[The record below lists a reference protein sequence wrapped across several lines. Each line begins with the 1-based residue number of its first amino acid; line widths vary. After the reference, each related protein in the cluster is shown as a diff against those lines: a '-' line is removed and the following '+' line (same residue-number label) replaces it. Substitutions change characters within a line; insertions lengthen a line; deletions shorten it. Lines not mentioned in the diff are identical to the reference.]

1 MAARRLSV
9 RKIKEVLR
17 LHHEKGLSTRQIG
30 KSLEISRSTIREYLD
45 RAQRAGLGWPL
56 PSELDE
62 ASLEH
67 RLFPSLHAVAQEKRQ
82 MPSPEYLHQELKKKG
97 VTLQLLWHEYK
108 EKNPEGYQYSQFCRL
123 YHQWAE
129 KLDPCLRQDYRAG
142 EKLFVD
148 YAGQTMEVIDPET
161 GEIRQA
167 QIFVATLGASNYTF
181 AEATLSQ
188 DLSSWIQSHVHAF
201 EFFQGVTEI
210 LVPDNLKDA
219 VTRPCRYEP
228 DLNATYRELAEYY
241 GTVIIPARVGEARDK
256 AKVESGVLQ
265 VERWVLAPLRHRTFF
280 SLTDLNEAIAVQLEI
295 LNNRPFEKL
304 EGTRKSLYESL
315 DNPALKSL
323 ATHRYVFAEW
333 SQPKVNIDYHIE
345 VDHHYYSV
353 PYQLIHERLDVRL
366 TSTTLEAFF
375 RGRRVALHRRSSI
388 RGGHTTLPEHM
399 PKAHQKY
406 LEWTPSRFIQ
416 WAGQIG
422 PETQKL
428 LAHILKNRP
437 HPEQGY
443 RSCLGVLRLG
453 KRYSPERLEA
463 ACARALAFKAYSYKN
478 VESILKKGLDQ
489 LPFEVSSSQPRLSLR
504 EHENLRGREYY
515 QYTRE
520 GEYGDMDQ
528 AKKMDCRATGESVWK
543 VQEPLFPSDGE
554 KPCQENSCH
563 RQ

>member
-17 LHHEKGLSTRQIG
+17 LHYEKGLSTRQIA
-30 KSLEISRSTIREYLD
+30 KSLDISRSTIRDYLD
-45 RAQRAGLGWPL
+45 RVQRAGLGWPL

-67 RLFPSLHAVAQEKRQ
+67 QLFPSLHGVAQEKRQ
-82 MPSPEYLHQELKKKG
+82 MPSPQYLHQELKKKG

-129 KLDPCLRQDYRAG
+129 NLDPCLRQEYRAG

-148 YAGQTMEVIDPET
+148 YAGQTMELIDPET
-161 GEIRQA
+161 GEIHQA

-188 DLSSWIQSHVHAF
+188 DLFSWIQSHVHAF
-201 EFFQGVTEI
+201 EFFQGITEI
-210 LVPDNLKDA
+210 LTPDNLKDA

-228 DLNATYRELAEYY
+228 DLNATYREMAEYY
-241 GTVIIPARVGEARDK
+241 GTVIIPARVGKARDK

-280 SLTDLNEAIAVQLEI
+280 SLADLNDAIAVQLEI

-315 DNPALKSL
+315 DKPALKPL
-323 ATHRYVFAEW
+323 PAHRYVFADW

-345 VDHHYYSV
+345 VNHHYYSV

-375 RGRRVALHRRSSI
+375 KGRRVALHRRSYI
-388 RGGHTTLPEHM
+388 KGGHTTLPEHM

-406 LEWTPSRFIQ
+406 LEWTPSRLIR

-428 LAHILKNRP
+428 LAHILENRP

-453 KRYSPERLEA
+453 KRYSAERLEA

-489 LPFEVSSSQPRLSLR
+489 QPFEVSSPQGRLPLR
-504 EHENLRGREYY
+504 EHENLRGSQYY
-515 QYTRE
+515 Q
-520 GEYGDMDQ
+520 
-528 AKKMDCRATGESVWK
+528 
-543 VQEPLFPSDGE
+543 
-554 KPCQENSCH
+554 
-563 RQ
+563 